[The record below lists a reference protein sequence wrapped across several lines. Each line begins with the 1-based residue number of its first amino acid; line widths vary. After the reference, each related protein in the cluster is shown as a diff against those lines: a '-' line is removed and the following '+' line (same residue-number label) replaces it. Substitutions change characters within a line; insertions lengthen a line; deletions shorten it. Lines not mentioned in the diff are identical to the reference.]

1 MTACP
6 STMQAPGISVLMSVR
21 NGLPYLE
28 SAIESICSQ
37 TYRDWEFIIVDNASS
52 DGTPQI
58 IERFAQADP
67 RIQFVQN
74 LRDLGHSGGLNRG
87 LELCR
92 APWIARMD
100 ADDVALPER
109 LERQLAFVQQNPDV
123 KTTSCLAHYIDSASH
138 RVGKTVTD
146 LITREVFARYQNDNL
161 CIGLLLP
168 GALIERSLLAAI
180 GGYRPEFGPANDIDL
195 WCRISDHGLILVQP
209 EYLMEYRIH
218 GGSLSAQSF
227 ELARLKHLWARDC
240 MIARRGGQP
249 EPTWEAFL
257 EIRNNAPWATR
268 LNRWRKMQAKR
279 LYRQAAQHRVG
290 AKSVRGLI
298 EMGLSALLQPGYTI
312 PRLRGQ
318 LSK

>member
-1 MTACP
+1 MTASP
-6 STMQAPGISVLMSVR
+6 AISVLMSVR
-21 NGLPYLE
+21 DGRPYLE
-28 SAIESICSQ
+28 SAIESIRSQ
-37 TYRDWEFIIVDNASS
+37 TYCDWEFIIVDNASS
-52 DGTPQI
+52 DGTPEI
-58 IERFAQADP
+58 IHRIAQADP
-67 RIQFVQN
+67 RIHFVEN

-100 ADDVALPER
+100 ADDIASPNR
-109 LERQLAFVQQNPDV
+109 LERQLAFVQANPDV
-123 KTTSCLAHYIDSASH
+123 KTISCLAHYIDSAGQ

-146 LITREVFARYQNDNL
+146 LVTREAFTRYQKDRL
-161 CIGLLLP
+161 CIGLLHP
-168 GALIERSLLAAI
+168 GALIERNLLTAI

-218 GGSLSAQSF
+218 GASLSAQSF

-249 EPTWEAFL
+249 EPSWEAFL
-257 EIRNNAPWATR
+257 ENRSNAPWPTR
-268 LNRWRKMQAKR
+268 LNRWRKMHAKR

-290 AKSVRGLI
+290 AKSARGLI
-298 EMGLSALLQPGYTI
+298 EMSAAALLQPGYTI

>member
-1 MTACP
+1 MKQSA
-6 STMQAPGISVLMSVR
+6 GISVLMSVR

-28 SAIESICSQ
+28 SAIQSICSQ

-52 DGTPQI
+52 DATA
-58 IERFAQADP
+58 EVVNRMAREDS

-74 LRDLGHSGGLNRG
+74 ATDLGHSGGLNRG
-87 LELCR
+87 LEFCR
-92 APWIARMD
+92 APWVARMD
-100 ADDVALPER
+100 SDDIALPQR
-109 LERQLAFVQQNPDV
+109 LERQLAFVQANPDV
-123 KTTSCLAHYIDSASH
+123 KTISCLAHYIDSDSK

-146 LITREVFARYQNDNL
+146 LVTREVFARYQNDNL
-161 CIGLLLP
+161 CIGLLHP
-168 GALIERSLLAAI
+168 GALIQRALLEAI

-195 WCRISDHGLILVQP
+195 WCRISDQALILVQP

-240 MIARRGGQP
+240 MIARRAAQP
-249 EPTWEAFL
+249 EPTWEGFL
-257 EIRNNAPWATR
+257 DIRNNAPWLTR
-268 LNRWRKMQAKR
+268 LNRWRKMHAKR
-279 LYRQAAQHRVG
+279 LYRQAAQHRVS
-290 AKSVRGLI
+290 AKSARAVV
-298 EMGLSALLQPGYTI
+298 EMGVSALLQPGYTI

>member
-1 MTACP
+1 MTASP
-6 STMQAPGISVLMSVR
+6 STVVPGISVLMSVR
-21 NGLPYLE
+21 NGVPYIE
-28 SAIESICSQ
+28 SAIESILSQ

-52 DGTPQI
+52 DATPEI
-58 IERFAQADP
+58 VERIARTEP
-67 RIQFVQN
+67 RIHFVQN

-87 LELCR
+87 LEVCQ
-92 APWIARMD
+92 AAWVARMD

-109 LERQLAFVQQNPDV
+109 FERQLAFVQANPDV
-123 KTTSCLAHYIDSASH
+123 KAASCLAHYIDSDSK

-146 LITREVFARYQNDNL
+146 LVTREAFARYKKENL
-161 CIGLLLP
+161 CIGLLHP
-168 GALIERSLLAAI
+168 GALIERRLLESI

-195 WCRISDHGLILVQP
+195 WCRISDRALILVQS
-209 EYLMEYRIH
+209 EHLMEYRIH
-218 GGSLSAQSF
+218 GDSLSAQSF

-249 EPTWEAFL
+249 EPSWDGFL
-257 EIRNNAPWATR
+257 ETRNNAPWLTR

-290 AKSVRGLI
+290 AQSARALI
-298 EMGLSALLQPGYTI
+298 EMGASAMLQPGYTI
-312 PRLRGQ
+312 PRLKGQ

>member
-1 MTACP
+1 MKQ
-6 STMQAPGISVLMSVR
+6 SPGISVLMSVR

-28 SAIESICSQ
+28 SAIQSICSQ
-37 TYRDWEFIIVDNASS
+37 TYQDWEFIIVDNASS
-52 DGTPQI
+52 DGTPEI
-58 IERFAQADP
+58 VERIAQGDS

-74 LRDLGHSGGLNRG
+74 VSDLGHSGGLNRG

-92 APWIARMD
+92 AAWVARMD
-100 ADDVALPER
+100 ADDIALPQR
-109 LERQLAFVQQNPDV
+109 LARQLAFVQANPDV
-123 KTTSCLAHYIDSASH
+123 QTISCLAHYIDSNSK

-146 LITREVFARYQNDNL
+146 LVTRKAFARYQRGNL
-161 CIGLLLP
+161 CIGLLHP
-168 GALIERSLLAAI
+168 GALIERALLEAI

-240 MIARRGGQP
+240 MIARRAALP
-249 EPTWEAFL
+249 EPSWETFL
-257 EIRNNAPWATR
+257 EIRNHAPWLTR
-268 LNRWRKMQAKR
+268 LNRWRKMHAKR
-279 LYRQAAQHRVG
+279 LYRQAAQHRVS
-290 AKSVRGLI
+290 AKSARAVV
-298 EMGLSALLQPGYTI
+298 EMGASALLQPGYTI

>member
-1 MTACP
+1 
-6 STMQAPGISVLMSVR
+6 MSVR
-21 NGLPYLE
+21 NGQPYLD

-37 TYRDWEFIIVDNASS
+37 TYPDWEFIIVDNASS
-52 DGTPQI
+52 DGTPEV
-58 IERFAQADP
+58 IERIARTDP
-67 RIQFVQN
+67 RIHFVQN
-74 LRDLGHSGGLNRG
+74 ERDLGHSGGLNRG

-92 APWIARMD
+92 APWVARMD
-100 ADDVALPER
+100 ADDVALPHR
-109 LERQLAFVQQNPDV
+109 LESQLAFIRANPDV
-123 KTTSCLAHYIDSASH
+123 RTTSSLAHYIDTNGQ

-146 LITREVFARYQNDNL
+146 LFTRQDFARYQNQGL
-161 CIGLLLP
+161 SIGLLHP
-168 GALIERSLLAAI
+168 GALIDRALLEAI

-209 EYLMEYRIH
+209 DYLMEYRIH
-218 GGSLSAQSF
+218 GDSLSAQSF

-240 MIARRGGQP
+240 MIARRAGQP
-249 EPTWEAFL
+249 EPSWEAFL
-257 EIRNNAPWATR
+257 TLRKHAPWLTR

-290 AKSVRGLI
+290 TKSALAVI
-298 EMGLSALLQPGYTI
+298 EMGASALLQPGYTI

>member
-1 MTACP
+1 MK
-6 STMQAPGISVLMSVR
+6 QLPGISVLMSVR

-28 SAIESICSQ
+28 SAIQSICSQ

-52 DGTPQI
+52 DGTPEI
-58 IERFAQADP
+58 IERIAQEDS
-67 RIQFVQN
+67 RIQFVKN
-74 LRDLGHSGGLNRG
+74 VSDLGHSGGLNRG

-92 APWIARMD
+92 APWVARMD
-100 ADDVALPER
+100 ADDIALPQR
-109 LERQLAFVQQNPDV
+109 LARQLAFVQENPDV
-123 KTTSCLAHYIDSASH
+123 QTISCLAHYIDSDSK

-146 LITREVFARYQNDNL
+146 LVTRDAFARYQRENL
-161 CIGLLLP
+161 CIGLLHP
-168 GALIERSLLAAI
+168 GALIERALLEAI

-195 WCRISDHGLILVQP
+195 WCRISDQGLILVQP

-240 MIARRGGQP
+240 MIARRAALA
-249 EPTWEAFL
+249 EPSWETFL
-257 EIRNNAPWATR
+257 EIRNHAPWLTR
-268 LNRWRKMQAKR
+268 LNRWRKMHAKR
-279 LYRQAAQHRVG
+279 LYRQAAQHRVS
-290 AKSVRGLI
+290 AKSARAVV
-298 EMGLSALLQPGYTI
+298 EMGASALLQPGYTI

>member
-1 MTACP
+1 MTALQ
-6 STMQAPGISVLMSVR
+6 STGSPGVSVLMSVR
-21 NGLPYLE
+21 NGVPYLE
-28 SAIESICSQ
+28 SAIESIRAQ

-52 DGTPQI
+52 DGTPEI
-58 IERFAQADP
+58 VERIARIDP

-87 LELCR
+87 LESCR
-92 APWIARMD
+92 AAWVARMD

-109 LERQLAFVQQNPDV
+109 LERQLTFIQANPDV
-123 KTTSCLAHYIDSASH
+123 KTTSCLAHYIDSANK

-146 LITREVFARYQNDNL
+146 LVTREAFVRYQRENL
-161 CIGLLLP
+161 CIGLLHP
-168 GALIERSLLAAI
+168 GALIERRLLESL

-195 WCRISDHGLILVQP
+195 WCRISDRALILVQP

-218 GGSLSAQSF
+218 GDSLSAQSF

-240 MIARRGGQP
+240 TIARRGGQP
-249 EPTWEAFL
+249 EPSWERFE
-257 EIRNNAPWATR
+257 EIRNNAPWLTR

-290 AKSVRGLI
+290 AQSARALI
-298 EMGLSALLQPGYTI
+298 EMGASAALQPGYTI

>member
-1 MTACP
+1 MTESR
-6 STMQAPGISVLMSVR
+6 STVPDISVLMSVR
-21 NGLPYLE
+21 NGVPYLE
-28 SAIESICSQ
+28 SAIESIRSQ
-37 TYRDWEFIIVDNASS
+37 TYRAWEFIIVDNASS
-52 DGTPQI
+52 DGTPEI
-58 IERFAQADP
+58 VEKIARTEP
-67 RIQFVQN
+67 RIQFVRN

-92 APWIARMD
+92 AAWVARMD
-100 ADDVALPER
+100 ADDIALPER
-109 LERQLAFVQQNPDV
+109 FERQLAFVQANPDV
-123 KTTSCLAHYIDSASH
+123 KTTSCLAQYIDSDSQ

-146 LITREVFARYQNDNL
+146 LVTREAFARYKKENL
-161 CIGLLLP
+161 CIGLLHP
-168 GALIERSLLAAI
+168 GALIERRLLESI

-195 WCRISDHGLILVQP
+195 WCRISDQALILVQP

-218 GGSLSAQSF
+218 GDSLSAQSF

-249 EPTWEAFL
+249 EPSWDRFL
-257 EIRNNAPWATR
+257 EIRNNAPWSTR

-290 AKSVRGLI
+290 SQSARALI
-298 EMGLSALLQPGYTI
+298 EMGASAVLQPGYTI

>member
-1 MTACP
+1 MTSPRSAV
-6 STMQAPGISVLMSVR
+6 PGVSVLMSVR
-21 NGLPYLE
+21 NGVPYIE
-28 SAIESICSQ
+28 SAIESILSQ

-52 DGTPQI
+52 DGTLEI
-58 IERFAQADP
+58 VDSIARDEP
-67 RIQFVQN
+67 RIQVVRN
-74 LRDLGHSGGLNRG
+74 PRDLGHSGGLNRG

-100 ADDVALPER
+100 ADDIALPER
-109 LERQLAFVQQNPDV
+109 LASQLSWVAANPDV
-123 KTTSCLAHYIDSASH
+123 KTTSCLAHYIDKDSQ

-146 LITREVFARYQNDNL
+146 LLTREAFARYQRENL
-161 CIGLLLP
+161 CIGLLHP
-168 GALIERSLLAAI
+168 GALIERRLLESI
-180 GGYRPEFGPANDIDL
+180 GAYRPEFGPANDIDL
-195 WCRISDHGLILVQP
+195 WCRLSDHALVLVQP

-218 GGSLSAQSF
+218 GDSLSAQSF

-240 MIARRGGQP
+240 MIARRGGRP
-249 EPTWEAFL
+249 EPSWEGFL
-257 EIRNNAPWATR
+257 ETRNNAPWLTR

-290 AKSVRGLI
+290 AQSARAVI
-298 EMGLSALLQPGYTI
+298 EMGASAVLQPGYTI